1 MTGACGVC
9 GASAASDARF
19 CASCGAPVGE
29 VARTP
34 FVRVDLFPSFEGA
47 FPDADDAVFLV
58 GLEDAAILDANP
70 AAVDICG
77 HERVQLLELT
87 LMDLQ
92 ADRDDAAMH
101 AFFARLRGVG
111 VARFE
116 RKLSR
121 ANGQELPIEIGATL
135 CKRGVEE
142 LAIIRMRDLSADR
155 DAERALA
162 HSERRYRDLVE
173 ASRDLIWSVDASCR
187 LLFINRASE
196 DVYGYSPDELT
207 GRSILD
213 LAANDSVR
221 LDRENFEALRVGDD
235 RADWETKHIRADGQ
249 PVHLRFSAV
258 VRRGD
263 DGRPV
268 GATGTASDITDQH
281 HVLVQK
287 RRLERQ
293 IHRAQRLES
302 IDKLTGGITHGFN
315 NLLVGILGGAE
326 LALREMAVEAP
337 GRMDVERIRSAATEA
352 AELTRQ
358 MSAYS
363 GTAPTAAEKLDLS
376 RLVLEASHLLEASV
390 SQRARL
396 RFDLADNLHP
406 VIADAAQV
414 RQAVINLVTN
424 AGEAIAGGEGVVTV
438 RTGHTDISVEQV
450 ADLEVAEEISPGQF
464 AMVEVLDTGV
474 GMDAPTRARIF
485 DPFFTTKV
493 GGRGLGLAA
502 AIGVVR
508 AHCGAVDVMS
518 EPTRGSRF
526 RLLFPIAE
534 SVHPTAARR
543 LTPAFEAPAG
553 TVLVVDDDATVRAVA
568 SEMLG
573 RTGFRVLLAEHGAEA
588 VDVYRAQGGAIR
600 LVLMD
605 MTMPIMSGQEA
616 FRAIRQLDPEATILL
631 SSGYDEK
638 EAVSGYFA
646 EGLAG
651 FIQKPYRYQT
661 LLESVQHALA

>member
-1 MTGACGVC
+1 MSAECGIC

-19 CASCGAPVGE
+19 CASCGTPVGE
-29 VARTP
+29 EARTP

-47 FPDADDAVFLV
+47 FPDANDAIFLAR
-58 GLEDAAILDANP
+58 LEDAAILDANP
-70 AAVDICG
+70 AAVDLSG
-77 HERVQLLELT
+77 HEREHLLGLT

-92 ADRDDAAMH
+92 SERDEASMLG
-101 AFFARLRGVG
+101 FFARLRGVG

-116 RKLSR
+116 RVLAC
-121 ANGQELPIEIGATL
+121 ANGETLPIEITATF
-135 CKRGVEE
+135 CKRGVDE
-142 LAIIRMRDLSADR
+142 LAIIHMRDLSADK

-173 ASRDLIWSVDASCR
+173 ASHDLIWSVDATCR
-187 LLFINRASE
+187 LLFINRACE
-196 DVYGYSPDELT
+196 EIYGYSADELT

-213 LAANDSVR
+213 LAANASIR
-221 LDRENFEALRVGDD
+221 FDRENFEALRTGDD
-235 RADWETKHIRADGQ
+235 RADWETKHLRADGEA
-249 PVHLRFSAV
+249 VHLRFSAV

-263 DGRPV
+263 DGRPI
-268 GATGTASDITDQH
+268 GATGTASDITDQYR
-281 HVLVQK
+281 VLEQK

-358 MSAYS
+358 MSAYT
-363 GTAPTAAEKLDLS
+363 GTAPTATEKLDLS

-390 SQRARL
+390 SQRAQL
-396 RFDLADNLHP
+396 KFDLADNLRP

-424 AGEAIAGGEGVVTV
+424 AGEALAGGGGVVTV
-438 RTGHTDISVEQV
+438 RTGHSDIGIEQV

-464 AMVEVLDTGV
+464 AMIEVLDTGV

-485 DPFFTTKV
+485 DPFYTTKV

-502 AIGVVR
+502 AMGVVR
-508 AHCGAVDVMS
+508 AHRGAVDVVS
-518 EPTRGSRF
+518 EPTRGTCF

-534 SVHPTAARR
+534 SVHPAATRR
-543 LTPAFEAPAG
+543 LPPAFEAPAG
-553 TVLVVDDDATVRAVA
+553 TVLVVDDDATVRAIA

-616 FRAIRQLDPEATILL
+616 FRAIRQLDPDATVLL
-631 SSGYDEK
+631 SSGYNEK
-638 EAVSGYFA
+638 EAVTGYFA

-651 FIQKPYRYQT
+651 FVQKPYRYQT